1 MTTYSSKNLLLSVQQ
16 GNKVAVTMHLNKFKA
31 NGIIQFDQVM
41 TLPSTE
47 RIPALAKT
55 ENGRYEVLVALT
67 ASLKSAFNNFNLKFA
82 MNEDQIIELA
92 DQIIDQSYE
101 DNLAIEDVLLFLQGL
116 LTSNYGKVYDR
127 MDIPLFF
134 EFFEKYRQKRH
145 DQLIILRDEQQ
156 TQAKTMGRDPVK
168 GMGKDKNMDA
178 STFFELLQT
187 FQSGRNENM
196 E

>member
-1 MTTYSSKNLLLSVQQ
+1 MKSLHQ
-16 GNKVAVTMHLNKFKA
+16 GDKISITNHLNKFKS
-31 NGIIQFDQVM
+31 NGIIQFEKVM
-41 TLPSTE
+41 MLPSSE
-47 RIPALAKT
+47 RMPALAKT
-55 ENGRYEVLVALT
+55 EDGRGDLLIALT
-67 ASLKSAFNNFNLKFA
+67 AALKSAFNNFNLKFA

-156 TQAKTMGRDPVK
+156 TQAKTMGRDPIK
-168 GMGKDKNMDA
+168 GMGKDKNMDT

-187 FQSGRNENM
+187 YQSGRNENM
-196 E
+196 D

>member
-1 MTTYSSKNLLLSVQQ
+1 MRSLHQ
-16 GNKVAVTMHLNKFKA
+16 GDKMSITKHLNKFKA
-31 NGIIQFDQVM
+31 NGIIQFDKVM
-41 TLPSTE
+41 TLPSSE
-47 RIPALAKT
+47 RMPALAKT
-55 ENGRYEVLVALT
+55 EDGRGDLLIALS
-67 ASLKSAFNNFNLKFA
+67 AALKSAFNNFNLKFA

-134 EFFEKYRQKRH
+134 EFFEKYRQTRH
-145 DQLIILRDEQQ
+145 GQLLTIRDEQQ
-156 TQAKTMGRDPVK
+156 TQAKV
-168 GMGKDKNMDA
+168 MGKDSIPRMDRDKNIDPN
-178 STFFELLQT
+178 TFFDLMQT